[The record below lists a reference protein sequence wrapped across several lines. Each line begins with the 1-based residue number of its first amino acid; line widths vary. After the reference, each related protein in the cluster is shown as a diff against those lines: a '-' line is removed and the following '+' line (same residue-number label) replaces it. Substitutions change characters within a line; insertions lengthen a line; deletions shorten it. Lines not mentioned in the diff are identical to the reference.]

1 MRSEHSELTKLKK
14 PSVTG
19 VCKNLPVFILSHS
32 DRKEEK
38 LMNTG
43 ILMEYLPLFAKA
55 AIVTL
60 KISAA
65 GIFFSVVVGFIC
77 SAVQYFRVPG
87 LKNIVSAYI
96 ELSRNTP
103 MLVQLFF
110 IYFGLPKIGLAWS
123 RETCAVVALVFLG
136 GSYMAEAIR
145 SGLEAVEAIQIESA
159 VSLGMNRFQ
168 VMRFVVFPQA
178 IAVAFPALVANV
190 VFLIKETSVVSA
202 IALADLMYVA
212 KDLIGNDY
220 NTSEALFMLVV
231 FYLLILLPISLIASY
246 AERRIRYAGFGV

>member
-1 MRSEHSELTKLKK
+1 MNPE
-14 PSVTG
+14 
-19 VCKNLPVFILSHS
+19 IL
-32 DRKEEK
+32 
-38 LMNTG
+38 L
-43 ILMEYLPLFAKA
+43 EYLPLFAKA
-55 AIVTL
+55 ALVTL

-65 GIFFSVVVGFIC
+65 GILISFLVGLIC
-77 SAVQYFRVPG
+77 SGVQYFRIPV
-87 LKNIVSAYI
+87 LKQIVSVYI

-110 IYFGLPKIGLAWS
+110 IYFGLPKIGLSWS
-123 RETCAVVALVFLG
+123 RETCAIAALVFLG

-145 SGLEAVEAIQIESA
+145 SGLDAVDVIQTESA
-159 VSLGMNRFQ
+159 ISLGMNRFQ

-178 IAVAFPALVANV
+178 IAVAFPAIVANI

-220 NTSEALFMLVV
+220 NTTEALFMLVV
-231 FYLLILLPISLIASY
+231 FYLLILLPVSLLASY
-246 AERRIRYAGFGV
+246 AERRIRYAGFGI

>member
-1 MRSEHSELTKLKK
+1 MARL
-14 PSVTG
+14 SVD
-19 VCKNLPVFILSHS
+19 IL
-32 DRKEEK
+32 
-38 LMNTG
+38 L
-43 ILMEYLPLFAKA
+43 EYLPLFAQGA
-55 AIVTL
+55 LVTL

-65 GIFFSVVVGFIC
+65 GIILSLLVGLVC
-77 SAVQYFRVPG
+77 CYVQYYRVPVLRQIAKG
-87 LKNIVSAYI
+87 YI

-110 IYFGLPKIGLAWS
+110 IYFGLPKIGLSWS
-123 RETCAVVALVFLG
+123 REVCAIAALVFLG
-136 GSYMAEAIR
+136 GSYMAEAMR
-145 SGLEAVEAIQIESA
+145 SGLEAVDVIQTESA

-178 IAVAFPALVANV
+178 MAIALPAISANV

-231 FYLLILLPISLIASY
+231 FYLLILLPVSLLASY
-246 AERRIRYAGFGV
+246 AERRIRYAGYGA

>member
-1 MRSEHSELTKLKK
+1 MGAR
-14 PSVTG
+14 
-19 VCKNLPVFILSHS
+19 FILYRERRTRMSI
-32 DRKEEK
+32 D
-38 LMNTG
+38 
-43 ILMEYLPLFAKA
+43 ILREYLPLFAQGA
-55 AIVTL
+55 AVTL

-65 GIFFSVVVGFIC
+65 GILLSLAVGLLC
-77 SAVQYFRVPG
+77 SYIQYYKVPV
-87 LKNIVSAYI
+87 LRHIVKAYI

-110 IYFGLPKIGLAWS
+110 IYFGLPKIGLSWS
-123 RETCAVVALVFLG
+123 RETCAIAALVFLG

-145 SGLEAVEAIQIESA
+145 SGLEAVEPVQTESA
-159 VSLGMNRFQ
+159 VSLGMNRYQ

-178 IAVAFPALVANV
+178 MAIAFPGIVANI

-220 NTSEALFMLVV
+220 NTSEALLMLVV
-231 FYLLILLPISLIASY
+231 FYLLILLPVSLLASY
-246 AERRIRYAGFGV
+246 AERRIRYAGYGA

>member
-1 MRSEHSELTKLKK
+1 MPVLFCEAKK
-14 PSVTG
+14 GERVVSVD
-19 VCKNLPVFILSHS
+19 ILS
-32 DRKEEK
+32 
-38 LMNTG
+38 
-43 ILMEYLPLFAKA
+43 EYFPLFAQGA
-55 AIVTL
+55 LITL

-65 GIFFSVVVGFIC
+65 GIVLSILTGMIC
-77 SAVQYFRVPG
+77 SYVQYYRVPV
-87 LKNIVSAYI
+87 LRQIAKAYI

-110 IYFGLPKIGLAWS
+110 IYFGLPKIGLSWS
-123 RETCAVVALVFLG
+123 RETCAVAALVFLG
-136 GSYMAEAIR
+136 GSYMAEALR
-145 SGLEAVEAIQIESA
+145 SGLEAVEPIQTESA

-178 IAVAFPALVANV
+178 MAVALPAVVANI

-220 NTSEALFMLVV
+220 NTSEALLMLVV
-231 FYLLILLPISLIASY
+231 FYLLILLPVSLLASY
-246 AERRIRYAGFGV
+246 AERRIRYAGYGA